1 MVESTSVVVNDNN
14 RDAYLAIGI
23 TEELLNTGVF
33 DKAGRSITL
42 YEYLESNDTLNKIP
56 VDASVTLATDVI
68 GFASG
73 SVMTGADFISKIVVQ
88 YATKLGEVSVD
99 ELIDKYA
106 TNISLDKKE
115 QEEKGIKGFF
125 KRLGKK

>member
-1 MVESTSVVVNDNN
+1 
-14 RDAYLAIGI
+14 
-23 TEELLNTGVF
+23 
-33 DKAGRSITL
+33 
-42 YEYLESNDTLNKIP
+42 
-56 VDASVTLATDVI
+56 
-68 GFASG
+68 
-73 SVMTGADFISKIVVQ
+73 MTGADFISKIVVQ

-99 ELIDKYA
+99 ELIEKYA